1 MEIQMKIFLSTDNSI
16 WAQVARF
23 LGAEFTH
30 SGLLFLDHKA
40 LDLAESLNGERNT
53 WYKDGLPRYHIIEAG
68 FRDGVIE
75 RAWNPD
81 EYSKWAVYRLTDKA
95 IKARLGYVRHPEDIY
110 DGILAYARGN
120 IGKRYAYEK
129 LALLLPRFIREATSR
144 RVARFD
150 RELYRFTILGTGQV
164 CTSLVDDCFLQGGHI
179 DLVPYLDTPWVLPSD
194 IASSPLLELLPPEGT
209 VEWRGEA

>member
-120 IGKRYAYEK
+120 IG
-129 LALLLPRFIREATSR
+129 
-144 RVARFD
+144 
-150 RELYRFTILGTGQV
+150 TGQV